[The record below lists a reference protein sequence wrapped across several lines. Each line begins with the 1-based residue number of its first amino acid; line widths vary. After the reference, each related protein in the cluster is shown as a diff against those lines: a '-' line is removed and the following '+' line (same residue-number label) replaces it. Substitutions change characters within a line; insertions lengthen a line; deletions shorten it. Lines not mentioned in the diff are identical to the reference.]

1 MDRPIGFDIQK
12 NTKILEKGQKLGPS
26 ELGLLA
32 TVGVTKVPSYKQ
44 PSVGVMSTGN
54 EVSIYF
60 QLFQFSAFFVVQIQ
74 RQSCHGTAKQGIWM
88 FIFPDR
94 ENTLNS
100 PKNQYYI
107 SNGMGVGA
115 TASGSIAFGLLSLIY
130 NLFFILKNNN

>member
-1 MDRPIGFDIQK
+1 MCITAVLFNIILVNKKRNQFFIYFMDRPIGFDIQK
-12 NTKILEKGQKLGPS
+12 NAKILEKGQKLGPS

-60 QLFQFSAFFVVQIQ
+60 QSFNLRSSSLY
-74 RQSCHGTAKQGIWM
+74 R

-94 ENTLNS
+94 EITLNS
-100 PKNQYYI
+100 PKKKFSQ
-107 SNGMGVGA
+107 VV
-115 TASGSIAFGLLSLIY
+115 
-130 NLFFILKNNN
+130 K